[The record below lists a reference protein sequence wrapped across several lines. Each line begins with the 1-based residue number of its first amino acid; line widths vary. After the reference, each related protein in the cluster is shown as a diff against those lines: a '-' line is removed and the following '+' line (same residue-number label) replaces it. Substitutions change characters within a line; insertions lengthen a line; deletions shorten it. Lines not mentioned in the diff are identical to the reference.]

1 MAEDN
6 KGLSNSPMLSF
17 PSTFDSGGDGLVLR
31 GADNSQSEKFRRV
44 ASERSNFS
52 SAIERIKTR
61 NLSIRDVRAHYYT
74 ENAINIS
81 KYSSILPV
89 ISLGDNGVPQQENM
103 YFEDPYHFPSDI
115 LREMNMYK
123 FMYKKSTTGLMGVSQ
138 DNDKKTYYTTE
149 TAMAPSLFNPKFNVQ
164 VIGMTYNVPLL
175 NDHTNRGMYAIDKD
189 VTDCSVRKLIELS
202 NNDMMGQQKY
212 RLTDFIFCK
221 DYGKVSNNH
230 LITLRKFALPIGD
243 IIGAPASPKYSTR
256 NSGDIT
262 GVDNM
267 DDVAH
272 LVTWFGTEDNKLEE
286 IIKYSYQY
294 TWKEIKSEYTPIDSK
309 QDAPERGIIGM
320 FANMNMSFSKNVEQG
335 IANSGATLLGKF
347 GGTISNAVSQDELE
361 RLRFVDDNKV
371 YSPLQTI
378 QDTHIPEGKLV
389 FTNEFTL
396 TFSYKLRAYE
406 NINPKSAFLD
416 LLANIHECTYFRGK
430 YWKGRRPIVGPQ
442 PNHAA
447 YKTAYQFIDNA
458 FEAMGGAMKSII
470 NGEFNNEEIMGA
482 LSSCIPKSIS
492 NAASNFMNNVK
503 ENGIGSALSEGFKQ
517 LSEAVSGAGIVQ
529 VLKGQLKTKLGR
541 PAFYAMKS
549 MIEGGDTGLWHV
561 TIGNPRNPI
570 VSMGNL
576 IMTNAQVQHMGPLG
590 LDDFPT
596 ELKVTCTL
604 KPAMSRDLVGIQK
617 MYTQGINSIYYTKE
631 YDKLETQLMFNFGG
645 GLDAPVG
652 ASDEA
657 KLAHHEQVDQQMAT
671 QQLNMQNKDDS
682 IQSSYDSWGK
692 VNSDL
697 GMMIA
702 STGTSN
708 MFKLQLSN
716 DQILPS
722 SV

>member
-1 MAEDN
+1 MVEDN
-6 KGLSNSPMLSF
+6 VGLSNSPMLSF
-17 PSTFDSGGDGLVLR
+17 PSTFNSGGDGLVLR
-31 GADNSQSEKFRRV
+31 GADSSQSNQFNSVVSAKT
-44 ASERSNFS
+44 SFS
-52 SAIERIKTR
+52 KAIERIKTR
-61 NLSIRDVRAHYYT
+61 NLSIRDVRAQYYS
-74 ENAINIS
+74 ENAMNIS
-81 KYSSILPV
+81 KYSSMLPMV
-89 ISLGDNGVPQQENM
+89 ELGDTSNVKEENM

-123 FMYKKSTTGLMGVSQ
+123 FMYKKSTTSIMGVSQ
-138 DNDKKTYYTTE
+138 EDKKKTFYTIE

-164 VIGMTYNVPLL
+164 VIGMTHNVPLL
-175 NDHTNRGMYAIDKD
+175 NDHKNRGIYAVDNDI
-189 VTDCSVRKLIELS
+189 TDCSVRKLVELS
-202 NNDMMGQQKY
+202 NNEMMGQQKY
-212 RLTDFIFCK
+212 RITDFIFCK

-230 LITLRKFALPIGD
+230 LITLRKFALPVGD
-243 IIGAPASPKYSTR
+243 IIGAPASPKYSSR
-256 NSGDIT
+256 NTNSAS
-262 GVDNM
+262 GVDNT

-272 LVTWFGTEDNKLEE
+272 LVTWFGTDDNKLED

-294 TWKEIKSEYTPIDSK
+294 TWRPINNKIERLPSK
-309 QDAPERGIIGM
+309 QDSEDRGIIGM
-320 FANMNMSFSKNVEQG
+320 FANMNMSFSQSVEG
-335 IANSGATLLGKF
+335 GTANAGATLLGKF
-347 GGTISNAVSQDELE
+347 GGALSNAKSQDEVD
-361 RLRFVDDNKV
+361 RINFVDSNKV
-371 YSPLQTI
+371 YEPLQTI
-378 QDTHIPEGKLV
+378 RDTHIPEGQLI

-430 YWKGRRPIVGPQ
+430 YWAGARQVIGPK

-447 YKTAYQFIDNA
+447 YKQAYQFIDNA
-458 FEAMGGAMKSII
+458 FDSLGGALKSMIDG
-470 NGEFNNEEIMGA
+470 NFNMDEILGA
-482 LSSCIPKSIS
+482 FSSCIPTTIS
-492 NAASNFMNNVK
+492 DMASNFVDNVK
-503 ENGIGSALSEGFKQ
+503 QQGLGA
-517 LSEAVSGAGIVQ
+517 AVSGGLKELGKAMDKAGIMQ

-541 PAFYAMKS
+541 PAFYAFNQ
-549 MIEGGDTGLWHV
+549 MISGDDTGLWHV

-617 MYTQGINSIYYTKE
+617 MYTQGVNSIYYTKQ
-631 YDKLETQLMFNFGG
+631 YDKLETQLMFNFAG
-645 GLDAPVG
+645 GLDNAVG
-652 ASDEA
+652 ASDEEKIA
-657 KLAHHEQVDQQMAT
+657 HHDAIDEKLASEQI
-671 QQLNMQNKDDS
+671 NMINNQT
-682 IQSSYDSWGK
+682 IAQSYESWGK

-697 GMMIA
+697 GMMVA